1 MEERMATT
9 PAQEKRG
16 TGFFLKLRDFSAGL
30 FGIRYKP
37 DPPPFDPSPR
47 PAGWAGHWSK
57 AYGLLLAYT
66 FTEDP
71 PFSKPA
77 REVISNAPRPLQ
89 EAIEPLAGSAGLIDR
104 NGRALPWRWSRSLT
118 ADLLGP
124 AGVAL
129 AALCLATALAGL
141 TISLLKL
148 PPLMDDAA
156 PPPAAKASRPDT
168 GRTAD
173 PSLLEQRPTDQS
185 KTPVDKAPEQL
196 RERRKSDAPGNKAP
210 VQNAPPGPPAGK
222 PRS

>member
-1 MEERMATT
+1 MATT

-30 FGIRYKP
+30 WGIRYKP

-47 PAGWAGHWSK
+47 PPGWAGHWSE
-57 AYGLLLAYT
+57 AYGRLLAYT

-89 EAIEPLAGSAGLIDR
+89 EAIEPLSGSAEFIDR
-104 NGRALPWRWSRSLT
+104 NGRKLPWQWSRSLT

-129 AALCLATALAGL
+129 AALCLATVLAGV
-141 TISLLKL
+141 TISVLKL

-156 PPPAAKASRPDT
+156 PPPAAKASRPT
-168 GRTAD
+168 TA
-173 PSLLEQRPTDQS
+173 PIANPQPLGQSQTPLNKAPARLNEQR
-185 KTPVDKAPEQL
+185 
-196 RERRKSDAPGNKAP
+196 KSAAPGNKAP
-210 VQNAPPGPPAGK
+210 VQIAPPGPPTGK

>member
-1 MEERMATT
+1 MATT
-9 PAQEKRG
+9 PAPEKKRG
-16 TGFFLKLRDFSAGL
+16 TGLFRKFGDFYAGL
-30 FGIRYKP
+30 WGLRYKP

-47 PAGWAGHWSK
+47 PPGWAGHWSE
-57 AYGLLLAYT
+57 AYGRLLAYT

-104 NGRALPWRWSRSLT
+104 NGRALPWQWSRSLT

-129 AALCLATALAGL
+129 AFLCLATAVAGV

-148 PPLMDDAA
+148 PPLMDDAP
-156 PPPAAKASRPDT
+156 PPPASKAI
-168 GRTAD
+168 
-173 PSLLEQRPTDQS
+173 PSDVAPAVTPLLMEPQPMGQS
-185 KTPVDKAPEQL
+185 KTPVEKAPGQFNKE
-196 RERRKSDAPGNKAP
+196 RKSDAPGSQKP
-210 VQNAPPGPPAGK
+210 VQKSPPSPPTGK

>member
-1 MEERMATT
+1 MAIT
-9 PAQEKRG
+9 AQEITRMFRPG
-16 TGFFLKLRDFSAGL
+16 HDLIARLY
-30 FGIRYKP
+30 GIRFKP
-37 DPPPFDPSPR
+37 DPPPFDPARR
-47 PAGWAGHWSK
+47 PPGWAGHWSK
-57 AYGLLLAYT
+57 AYGSLLALT
-66 FTEDP
+66 FPEDP

-89 EAIEPLAGSAGLIDR
+89 EAIEPLPGSAELIDR
-104 NGRALPWRWSRSLT
+104 NGRTLPWQWARSLT

-129 AALCLATALAGL
+129 AVLCLVTVLAGV
-141 TISLLKL
+141 TISRLKL

-168 GRTAD
+168 GRTTAD
-173 PSLLEQRPTDQS
+173 PSLLELRPPEQS

-196 RERRKSDAPGNKAP
+196 NEQRKSAPGNKAP
-210 VQNAPPGPPAGK
+210 VQKAPPSPPTGK